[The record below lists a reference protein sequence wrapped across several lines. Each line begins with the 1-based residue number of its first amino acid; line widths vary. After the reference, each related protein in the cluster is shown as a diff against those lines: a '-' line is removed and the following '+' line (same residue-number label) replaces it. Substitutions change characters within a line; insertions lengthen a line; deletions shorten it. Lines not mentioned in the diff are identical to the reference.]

1 MRTGEVLLQ
10 GASNAGISPVG
21 GETFLWTAAF
31 VAREV
36 TVIAPRGMTKD
47 EMLKYYGDLALF
59 LVCFLQCTLLGTY
72 MVDLN
77 RNCNYDRQKQK
88 HIS

>member
-10 GASNAGISPVG
+10 GASSAGLSPVG

-59 LVCFLQCTLLGTY
+59 LVCFFQCPLLRAY
-72 MVDLN
+72 MDILDRN
-77 RNCNYDRQKQK
+77 RNYDRQKWK
-88 HIS
+88 HRS